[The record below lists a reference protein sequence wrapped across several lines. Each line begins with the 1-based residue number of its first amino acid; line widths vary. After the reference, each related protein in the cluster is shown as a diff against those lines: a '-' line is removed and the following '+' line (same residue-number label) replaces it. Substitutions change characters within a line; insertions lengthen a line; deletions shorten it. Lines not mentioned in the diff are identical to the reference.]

1 MKAFLFTCSV
11 LGFLSAVAVMSASN
25 VLHQIAG
32 LIILL
37 GVGLSFCTAVVLE
50 QLELIL
56 KALNRRESAD
66 APQRTD
72 LAPHA
77 YVVDDSDRRA
87 EQRGFK
93 LGAWLRK

>member
-1 MKAFLFTCSV
+1 LKAFLFTCSV
-11 LGFLSAVAVMSASN
+11 LGFLAAVAVMSATN

-56 KALNRRESAD
+56 KALNRRAPAD
-66 APQRTD
+66 GPDRTHPAPP
-72 LAPHA
+72 AH
-77 YVVDDSDRRA
+77 VIDDSNRRG
-87 EQRGFK
+87 QQWGSK
-93 LGAWLRK
+93 LAAWLRK